1 MQLADD
7 DAGAMLA
14 LPSSYVDDKLALV
27 DALPYIDTGY
37 DDAAQALV
45 WLRRA
50 NALPSFSLIGTT
62 TY

>member
-1 MQLADD
+1 
-7 DAGAMLA
+7 LA
-14 LPSSYVDDKLALV
+14 LPSSYVDNKLALV